1 MTTQGYS
8 QQIRPVSRRSVLGA
22 AALLPLM
29 SLTGC
34 ASMPGLSLTDAIRR
48 LLTLSSQRA
57 FAALMADNGF
67 YDSSV
72 ARIDL
77 PPELG
82 GPGASSL
89 LARALR
95 TGPIKDRLVRQ
106 VNRAAEKGAARA
118 APIVADAITS
128 LSIED
133 AAAIISGGSGAA
145 TALLERAMGRGLVGA
160 MLPDIDGG
168 LRLFDSQIVTEALRM
183 VSGIDLP
190 GLTRDISDRAHDAIY
205 RAIAAEESAIRADP
219 ASTRDPL
226 LIAALAISKR

>member
-1 MTTQGYS
+1 MANLHANFE
-8 QQIRPVSRRSVLGA
+8 SRRTLLCG
-22 AALLPLM
+22 AALLPL
-29 SLTGC
+29 LALAGC
-34 ASMPGLSLTDAIRR
+34 ATTPGLSLTEAIRR
-48 LLTLSSQRA
+48 LLTLASQRA
-57 FAALMADNGF
+57 FATLMADNGF
-67 YDSSV
+67 YVSSV

-95 TGPIKDRLVRQ
+95 AGPLKDRLVRQ
-106 VNRAAEKGAARA
+106 VNRAAERGAARA

-128 LSIED
+128 LSIAD

-145 TALLERAMGRGLVGA
+145 TALLESAMGRGLVGA

-168 LRLFDSQIVTEALRM
+168 LRLFDSAVVTEALRL

-190 GLTRDISDRAHDAIY
+190 RLTRDISDRAHDAIY
-205 RAIAAEESAIRADP
+205 RAMASEEAAIRADP
-219 ASTRDPL
+219 AATGDPL
-226 LIAALAISKR
+226 LIAVFGLARR

>member
-1 MTTQGYS
+1 MDNDN
-8 QQIRPVSRRSVLGA
+8 QINRRFLLTG
-22 AALLPLM
+22 AALLPLLAL
-29 SLTGC
+29 SGC
-34 ASMPGLSLTDAIRR
+34 AAMPGLSLTEAIRR
-48 LLTLSSQRA
+48 LLSLASQRA

-67 YDSSV
+67 YDSNV

-95 TGPIKDRLVRQ
+95 AGPIKDRLTRQ

-118 APIVADAITS
+118 APIVADAITT
-128 LSIED
+128 LSIAD
-133 AAAIISGGSGAA
+133 AAAIISGGSNAA
-145 TALLERAMGRGLVGA
+145 TALLESAMGRRLVGA

-168 LRLFDSQIVTEALRM
+168 LRLFDSAVVTDALRL

-190 GLTRDISDRAHDAIY
+190 RLTRDVSDRAHDAIY
-205 RAIAAEESAIRADP
+205 RAIASEESSIRADP
-219 ASTRDPL
+219 AATNDPL
-226 LIAALAISKR
+226 LIGVFGLARR

>member
-1 MTTQGYS
+1 MDNDN
-8 QQIRPVSRRSVLGA
+8 QINRRFLLTG
-22 AALLPLM
+22 AALLPLLAL
-29 SLTGC
+29 SGC
-34 ASMPGLSLTDAIRR
+34 AAMPRLSLTEAIRR
-48 LLTLSSQRA
+48 LLSLASQRA

-67 YDSSV
+67 YDSNV

-95 TGPIKDRLVRQ
+95 AGPIKDRLTRQ

-118 APIVADAITS
+118 APIVADAITT
-128 LSIED
+128 LSIAD
-133 AAAIISGGSGAA
+133 AAAIISGGSNAA
-145 TALLERAMGRGLVGA
+145 TALLESAMGRRLVGA

-168 LRLFDSQIVTEALRM
+168 LRLFDSAVVTDALRL

-190 GLTRDISDRAHDAIY
+190 RLTRDVSDRAHDAIY
-205 RAIAAEESAIRADP
+205 RAIASEELSIRADP
-219 ASTRDPL
+219 AATNDPL
-226 LIAALAISKR
+226 LIGVFGLARR

>member
-1 MTTQGYS
+1 MAS
-8 QQIRPVSRRSVLGA
+8 SNVVLNDRRMMLRG
-22 AALLPLM
+22 AALLPL
-29 SLTGC
+29 LALAGC
-34 ASMPGLSLTDAIRR
+34 ASTPGLSLTEAIRR
-48 LLTLSSQRA
+48 LLTLASQRA

-95 TGPIKDRLVRQ
+95 TGPVKDRLVRQ
-106 VNRAAEKGAARA
+106 VNRAAEQGARRA

-133 AAAIISGGSGAA
+133 AAAVISGGSGAA

-168 LRLFDSQIVTEALRM
+168 LRLFDSAVVTEALRM

-190 GLTRDISDRAHDAIY
+190 RLARDVSERAHDAIY
-205 RAIAAEESAIRADP
+205 RAMAREEAAIRADP
-219 ASTRDPL
+219 AATRDPL
-226 LIAALAISKR
+226 LIAVFGLAAR